1 MPRGSLPKQLRLTD
15 EQIQQLAEIGCT
27 TEEIATVAGCS
38 RDTLERRYKDVLQAG
53 RANQKIRLRRS
64 MMNEAMAGNT
74 AILIWLSKQM
84 LGMREHTDHTVHAEA
99 RIVIDIGDHTS

>member
-38 RDTLERRYKDVLQAG
+38 RDTLERRYLDVLQAG
-53 RANQKIRLRRS
+53 RANQKIRLRRA
-64 MMNEAMAGNT
+64 MMSEALSGNT

-84 LGMREHTDHTVHAEA
+84 LGMREHTEHTLHPET
-99 RIVIDIGDHTS
+99 RIVIEIGDNPS